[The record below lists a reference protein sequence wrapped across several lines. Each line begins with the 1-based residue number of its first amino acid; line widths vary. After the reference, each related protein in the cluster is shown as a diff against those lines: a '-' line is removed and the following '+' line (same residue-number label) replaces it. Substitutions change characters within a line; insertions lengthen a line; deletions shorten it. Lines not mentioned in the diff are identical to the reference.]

1 MGATEYTLGFMSDP
15 DMRKRNRRGLLK
27 GEQLHA
33 LARDLIYGRR
43 GRLNSRDWLQQKHPC
58 SCLTLVIACIIY
70 WQAKEIHRV
79 IQTHVPPEHIDLKLL
94 SHISPVSRDK
104 IAICLLCA
112 IGLLARQARAAGPPE
127 SASVPGL
134 GGAMVPRRLPD
145 RERNVL
151 V

>member
-1 MGATEYTLGFMSDP
+1 DSIFKFYNPLGQLEKLATSSVSSLILG
-15 DMRKRNRRGLLK
+15 
-27 GEQLHA
+27 
-33 LARDLIYGRR
+33 
-43 GRLNSRDWLQQKHPC
+43 
-58 SCLTLVIACIIY
+58 LVIACIIY
-70 WQAKEIHRV
+70 WQAKETHRV